1 MLMYADF
8 GLKCCIL
15 VASRVTKTTGISG
28 FSLGLLD
35 YSLIVEV
42 ESTFSSDKC
51 SSRDL
56 ETLSVQDFITLYII

>member
-1 MLMYADF
+1 MVEIGADSLEHSHKMLMYADF

-35 YSLIVEV
+35 CSLIVEV
-42 ESTFSSDKC
+42 ESTCK
-51 SSRDL
+51 
-56 ETLSVQDFITLYII
+56 I